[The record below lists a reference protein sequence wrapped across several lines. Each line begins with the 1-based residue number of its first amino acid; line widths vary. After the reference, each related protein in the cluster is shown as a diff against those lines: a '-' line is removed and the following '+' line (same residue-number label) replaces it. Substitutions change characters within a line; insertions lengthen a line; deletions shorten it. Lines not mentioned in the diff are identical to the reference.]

1 MNDIPI
7 SILVLVLVVLI
18 LISAFFS
25 GSETASM
32 SLNRFRLRHLAR
44 SGHGAA
50 KRLQKL
56 LSRPDRLLGVILL
69 GNTFANILASA
80 VATVIADRLFGDIG
94 IAIGTVLLTVVVLIF
109 AEVTPKTFAALRAE
123 KFSFSVSHPLT
134 LLLKLFY
141 PAVWLI
147 NTTASI
153 VLLPFGIR
161 EKTLKDTLS
170 REELRSVVNEES
182 LRMPSRHKHMLLSV
196 LDLEKIYVDDVMEP
210 RNEIIGIDL
219 EDTLAHIKLEL
230 LQSKHNYLPLY
241 RDDIDNIIGILPV
254 RKSLSLL
261 AQDQFSKDNLEQLAE
276 PPYFIPE
283 GSPLYSQLIN
293 FQQTKKH
300 IGLVIDEYG
309 DIIGL
314 ITLNHIL
321 DEIVGDFSKEALAKH
336 KQVHHSKDNTNSY
349 LVEGSMSIR
358 ELNKL
363 LNIELPTDGPRTLSG
378 LVVEY
383 LEDIPS
389 APACVN
395 IKGYPLEILSI
406 QDNLIKSI
414 KVYSPPKTLVSA
426 Y

>member
-1 MNDIPI
+1 MNHIPLSI
-7 SILVLVLVVLI
+7 LALILVLLI

-25 GSETASM
+25 GSETAAM

-44 SGHGAA
+44 SGKRPA

-94 IAIGTVLLTVVVLIF
+94 IAIGTILLTIAVLIF

-123 KFSFSVSHPLT
+123 KFSFAVSSPLT

-147 NTTASI
+147 NTAASI
-153 VLLPFGIR
+153 ILLPFGIR

-170 REELRSVVNEES
+170 REELRSVVNEEG

-196 LDLEKIYVDDVMEP
+196 LDLEKVDVDDVMEP

-219 EDTLAHIKLEL
+219 DSHLDQIKQEL
-230 LQSKHNYLPLY
+230 LQSKYNHLPLY
-241 RDDIDNIIGILPV
+241 RDDIDNIIGILSV
-254 RKSLSLL
+254 RKSLTLL
-261 AQDQFSKDNLEQLAE
+261 AQGQFSKENLEKLVE

-283 GSPLYSQLIN
+283 GSPLYGQLIN
-293 FQQTKKH
+293 FQRTKKH

-314 ITLNHIL
+314 IALDHIL

-336 KQVHHSKDNTNSY
+336 KQVRRSKDNSY
-349 LVEGSMSIR
+349 MVEGSVNIR

-363 LNIELPTDGPRTLSG
+363 LNIELPTDGPKTLNG
-378 LVVEY
+378 LIVEY

-389 APACVN
+389 AQACVN
-395 IKGYPLEILSI
+395 IQGYILEVLSI
-406 QDNLIKSI
+406 QDNLIKTI
-414 KVYSPPKTLVSA
+414 KVHPRPQTTALDH
-426 Y
+426 